1 MSADTIVYLVIT
13 VVSVA
18 VTGITTSSLTQYR
31 IKQLEKKVD
40 RHNCIVERMYKVEQ
54 KLDDHLREVV

>member
-40 RHNCIVERMYKVEQ
+40 RHNCLIERMYKVEQ
-54 KLDDHLREVV
+54 RLDDHLREAV